1 MNEFEQLGTLLL
13 GEEKTRIDRLEMR
26 LNDTQQRCQDIVT
39 ILPAALRAMS
49 EADLISSLQIPVES
63 CLKKSVQN
71 DPHSFVKAI
80 LPIEKPLMRKIVAE
94 AIKPIIVNVQAE
106 TRKLKEIKESLA
118 QFEQNKI
125 NQEKQLSNLVEQFD
139 RIKNENINQINS
151 LKLNLE
157 TQLND
162 LETYFDKLEKAQV
175 NQHLQLGNLNE
186 HFDSRV
192 EKVQAEQ
199 KTQYLSTHHIVKN
212 AIQKFKVQINDVNKQ
227 VNTLEQSKVDPLRS
241 QADRFEKIMDR
252 YEQLENRINKPSQR
266 AREISE
272 ILPEA
277 IRHASQETKLIE
289 QRLVNSLQKPVEIC
303 LKESIRQDTNAL
315 AQSLFPVIGPMIRK
329 AINESFKV
337 LLQQINTSLENV
349 FSFQRLTWR
358 IQALY
363 SGRSYSEIVITNTFV
378 YRVEQVFLIH
388 RESGLL
394 IHHTHI
400 EGIEIGDSDAVSAM
414 FTAIQDFI
422 RDSFSANKKEELDSV
437 EIGNYTV
444 WIERGPYVVLACVIR
459 GIAPLSL
466 RKNMSQLLEEMHG
479 NYGELLEKF
488 EGDNT
493 ELQHC
498 LPLLENTLQSEVK
511 PSAAPRLHSPK
522 LFIIFAL
529 ILLFASIWGYSSFS
543 YQQRLSNYINALR
556 DTPGIVVYSTEKK
569 DGKLV
574 IHGLRDPLA
583 EVPQEIALRFELDDV
598 VFKEKSYHDLNR
610 IFVEKRL
617 EMWLNPPKTVEMSL
631 KGGILHLRGYAE
643 QTWIDKTINNITL
656 VSMFEFFEEKTQTSK
671 GVNQLEINELIST
684 DQFLLAKAKRELTPP
699 DNIIL
704 TVHERTLKIKG
715 DVDSNTFQALQQ
727 SLQQFQASEKELS
740 GIETSEL
747 INVELEIRK
756 LTEQIE
762 KTFIYFAEGDTEFMP
777 RQKEI
782 RQKLHK
788 AVQKLFAFSQ
798 DLHQSIRLEII
809 GDTDGMGSEAYN
821 RQLGLKR
828 AEIIRNGLKAY
839 GIKKH
844 NMIITL
850 PPKIRFGETEQTPH
864 YRNVSFRVRR

>member
-13 GEEKTRIDRLEMR
+13 GQEKTRIDRLEKR
-26 LNDTQQRCQDIVT
+26 LNNTQQRCQDIAT
-39 ILPAALRAMS
+39 ILPAALRAIS
-49 EADLISSLQIPVES
+49 EADLIAVLETPVES

-80 LPIEKPLMRKIVAE
+80 LPIEKPLMRKIVAD
-94 AIKPIIVNVQAE
+94 AIKPIIVNAQ
-106 TRKLKEIKESLA
+106 TQYRKLKEIKESLN
-118 QFEQNKI
+118 QFEQI
-125 NQEKQLSNLVEQFD
+125 NQEKQLGNLVEQFYTL
-139 RIKNENINQINS
+139 KKENINQINQLRKS
-151 LKLNLE
+151 LE

-162 LETYFDKLEKAQV
+162 LETYFDKLEKAQI

-186 HFDSRV
+186 HFNNRV
-192 EKVQAEQ
+192 EKVQAEH
-199 KTQYLSTHHIVKN
+199 KTQYLSTHHILKN
-212 AIQKFKVQINDVNKQ
+212 AIQKLKVQINDVDKQ
-227 VNTLEQSKVDPLRS
+227 VNRLEQSKVDPLQS
-241 QADRFEKIMDR
+241 QADRFEKIMNR

-277 IRHASQETKLIE
+277 IRYASQETKLIE
-289 QRLVNSLQKPVEIC
+289 QGLVHSLQKPVEIC

-349 FSFQRLTWR
+349 LSFQRLTWR

-422 RDSFSANKKEELDSV
+422 RDSFSADKKEELDSV
-437 EIGNYTV
+437 EVGNYTV
-444 WIERGPYVVLACVIR
+444 WIERAPYVVLACVIR

-466 RKNMSQLLEEMHG
+466 RKNMSQLLEKMHG

-511 PSAAPRLHSPK
+511 ASAAPRLHSPK

-529 ILLFASIWGYSSFS
+529 ILLIASIWGVHAFS
-543 YQQRLSNYINALR
+543 YQQRLSNYIDALH
-556 DTPGIVVYSTEKK
+556 DTPGIVVYFTEKQN
-569 DGKLV
+569 GKLV

-583 EVPQEIALRFELDDV
+583 EKPQEIALRFELDDV
-598 VFKEKSYHDLNR
+598 VFKEKSYHDLNT

-617 EMWLNPPKTVEMSL
+617 ERWLKPPKTVEMSL
-631 KGGILHLRGYAE
+631 KGHILHLRGYAE
-643 QTWIDKTINNITL
+643 QTWINKTINRITL
-656 VSMFEFFEEKTQTSK
+656 VA

-699 DNIIL
+699 NHIIL
-704 TVHERTLKIKG
+704 TVHERILKIKG
-715 DVDSNTFQALQQ
+715 EVDSSTFQALQQ

-762 KTFIYFAEGDTEFMP
+762 QTFIYFAEGNTEFMP
-777 RQKEI
+777 RQKEMQ
-782 RQKLHK
+782 QKLNK

-798 DLHQSIRLEII
+798 YLHQPIRLEII
-809 GDTDGMGSEAYN
+809 GDTDGIGSEAYN

-839 GIKKH
+839 GIKKDD
-844 NMIITL
+844 MIITL
-850 PPKIRFGETEQTPH
+850 PPKIRFGETEPIPR
-864 YRNVSFRVRR
+864 YRNVSFRVIVD

>member
-1 MNEFEQLGTLLL
+1 MNEFERLGTLLL

-26 LNDTQQRCQDIVT
+26 LNNAQQRCQDIAT
-39 ILPAALRAMS
+39 ILPAALRAIP
-49 EADLISSLQIPVES
+49 EADFISVLETPVES
-63 CLKKSVQN
+63 CLKKSVEN
-71 DPHSFVKAI
+71 DPRSFVKAI
-80 LPIEKPLMRKIVAE
+80 LPIEKPLMRKIVAD

-125 NQEKQLSNLVEQFD
+125 NQEKQLSNLVEQFYTV
-139 RIKNENINQINS
+139 KKENINQINQ
-151 LKLNLE
+151 LKITIQ

-186 HFDSRV
+186 HFDNRV

-199 KTQYLSTHHIVKN
+199 KTQHLSTHNIVKN
-212 AIQKFKVQINDVNKQ
+212 VIQKLKVQINDANKQ
-227 VNTLEQSKVDPLRS
+227 VNTLEQTKVDPLRS
-241 QADRFEKIMDR
+241 QVDRFEKTMVR
-252 YEQLENRINKPSQR
+252 YEQLENRINNTEQR

-272 ILPEA
+272 VLPEA
-277 IRHASQETKLIE
+277 IRYASQETKLIE

-303 LKESIRQDTNAL
+303 LKESVRQDTNAL
-315 AQSLFPVIGPMIRK
+315 ALALFPVIGPMIRK

-358 IQALY
+358 VQALY

-437 EIGNYTV
+437 EVGNYTV

-479 NYGELLEKF
+479 NYSELLEKF

-511 PSAAPRLHSPK
+511 PSAAPRLRSPK
-522 LFIIFAL
+522 LFIIFGL
-529 ILLFASIWGYSSFS
+529 ILLVASIWGYSSFS
-543 YQQRLSNYINALR
+543 YQQRLSNYIDALHN
-556 DTPGIVVYSTEKK
+556 TPGIVVYSTEKQ

-583 EVPQEIALRFELDDV
+583 EEAQEIALRFELDDV
-598 VFKEKSYHDLNR
+598 VFKEKPYQDLNTT
-610 IFVEKRL
+610 FVAKRL
-617 EMWLNPPKTVEMSL
+617 EMWLKPPKTVEMSL

-643 QTWIDKTINNITL
+643 QTWIDKTINSINM
-656 VSMFEFFEEKTQTSK
+656 VA
-671 GVNQLEINELIST
+671 GVNQLEINELISI
-684 DQFLLAKAKRELTPP
+684 DQFLLAKAKRELTLP
-699 DNIIL
+699 DNITL
-704 TVHERTLKIKG
+704 TVHERKLKVKG
-715 DVDSNTFQALQQ
+715 NVDSSIFQALQQ
-727 SLQQFQASEKELS
+727 SLQQFQESEKELS

-762 KTFIYFAEGDTEFMP
+762 KTFIYFAEGDTEFMQ
-777 RQKEI
+777 RQKEVL
-782 RQKLHK
+782 QKLHK

-828 AEIIRNGLKAY
+828 ADIIRNGLKAY

-844 NMIITL
+844 DMIITL
-850 PPKIRFGETEQTPH
+850 PPKIRFGETKQTPR
-864 YRNVSFRVRR
+864 YRNVSFRVIVMKK